1 MSGPRR
7 AGHDHRR
14 IRTAIAVLALA
25 LAAACAS
32 SDRAQVR
39 EPTAATTSPPTT
51 RGAAVA
57 TSGGPVPPGFVAVDS
72 SWIDGATGWTLGTAP
87 CALPPC
93 AFLVGTTD
101 GGRSWVGLPA
111 PAAALPGFG
120 PPGATVDCSSQ
131 PCVSHVRF
139 ADARNGYAFGPSLFV
154 TGDGGRSWTR
164 EGSRPVAALET
175 TGGRV
180 VRVVAETAGCPPG
193 CAYRV
198 ERKEAGASN
207 WTSLAAPALV
217 GAAAAV
223 VLDGGRIYVAAFG
236 NPAGGASDAHA
247 RIVRSVD
254 DGASWE
260 AVVDPC
266 GEGPEGED
274 DTASLA
280 AASGGFVAALCRP
293 RSGRAAPFVVV
304 SADAGATFGPRRPLG
319 LPDPDAFP
327 LLLSA
332 GSSRVL
338 GVAYVA
344 GRGRGVLVSRDGG
357 TTWEPTLTVP
367 AVDGAQD
374 GWFLGFQDER
384 TAQATFADGST
395 WTTNDGGLTWDR
407 RELTG

>member
-1 MSGPRR
+1 MSGPRP
-7 AGHDHRR
+7 AGHDDRG
-14 IRTAIAVLALA
+14 ISTALAVLALVFG
-25 LAAACAS
+25 AACS
-32 SDRAQVR
+32 SWDRAAVR
-39 EPTAATTSPPTT
+39 EPTAATTSPTT
-51 RGAAVA
+51 QGPVIA

-101 GGRSWVGLPA
+101 GARSWVGLPA
-111 PAAALPGFG
+111 PAASLYGFG
-120 PPGATVDCSSQ
+120 PRGSTIDCASQ

-175 TGGRV
+175 AGGRV
-180 VRVVAETAGCPPG
+180 VRVVTETSGCPPA
-193 CAYRV
+193 CTYRV
-198 ERKEAGASN
+198 ERKAAGASS

-217 GAAAAV
+217 GDAAAV
-223 VLDGGRIYVAAFG
+223 ALDGGRIYVAAFG
-236 NPAGGASDAHA
+236 NSAGGASDAHA
-247 RIVRSVD
+247 RVVRSVD
-254 DGASWE
+254 DGATWDP
-260 AVVDPC
+260 VVDPC
-266 GEGPEGED
+266 GDGPEGED
-274 DTASLA
+274 DAASFA

-293 RSGRAAPFVVV
+293 RSGRAAPFVVT

-319 LPDPDAFP
+319 LPDTNAFA

-344 GRGRGVLVSRDGG
+344 GRARGVLVSRDGG
-357 TTWEPTLTVP
+357 ESWKPTLEVP
-367 AVDGAQD
+367 AVDGPQV

-384 TAQATFADGST
+384 TGRATFADGST
-395 WTTNDGGLTWDR
+395 WTTSDGGLTWDR
-407 RELTG
+407 SEFRG